1 MDVILMIFGMSFVDN
16 ITQPPQ
22 APQAVV
28 VNIAKYEPKSVSPD
42 SYDDMLDPNWINKQN
57 Q

>member
-1 MDVILMIFGMSFVDN
+1 MIFGMSFVDN
-16 ITQPPQ
+16 VTQPPQ